1 MNFAKPSDVLN
12 LDSSALHPDF
22 KILWNIS
29 IFQRIAYHS
38 IFSIASDSDLTGKL
52 VNSFQKFCLC
62 LLGQTFRL
70 RGLQLTPVPDI
81 ASLWPLV
88 GESKVFQI

>member
-22 KILWNIS
+22 KTLWNIS

-52 VNSFQKFCLC
+52 VNSFQKIL
-62 LLGQTFRL
+62 
-70 RGLQLTPVPDI
+70 
-81 ASLWPLV
+81 SLPSGTDVSVAWITVNSCAGYRFALAT
-88 GESKVFQI
+88 GG

>member
-22 KILWNIS
+22 KTLWNVS

-52 VNSFQKFCLC
+52 VNSFQKIL
-62 LLGQTFRL
+62 
-70 RGLQLTPVPDI
+70 
-81 ASLWPLV
+81 SLPSGTDVSVAWITV
-88 GESKVFQI
+88 KSCAGYR

>member
-22 KILWNIS
+22 KTLWNIS

-52 VNSFQKFCLC
+52 VNSFQKIL
-62 LLGQTFRL
+62 
-70 RGLQLTPVPDI
+70 
-81 ASLWPLV
+81 SLPSGTDVSVAWITVNSCAGCRFALAT
-88 GESKVFQI
+88 GG